1 MKGERVGEGEYKVRR
16 RGRGRKGGR
25 RRRGRRGER
34 EHTVGESLQA
44 SKPAGYAP
52 EVAEVKDRIVDDDI
66 TYDFF
71 LSIPAVA
78 LRWHRQ
84 LRLIRFWLIL
94 KLCERLI
101 KLLVIAGKQLK
112 QNERPFSESP
122 RNSHITRNLKKIFTK
137 FLLCLTITR
146 LGTKACLMK
155 IIALTCYKC
164 ELIKI

>member
-1 MKGERVGEGEYKVRR
+1 M
-16 RGRGRKGGR
+16 
-25 RRRGRRGER
+25 
-34 EHTVGESLQA
+34 
-44 SKPAGYAP
+44 P

-71 LSIPAVA
+71 LSIPAVP

-101 KLLVIAGKQLK
+101 KPLVIAGKQLK
-112 QNERPFSESP
+112 KNERPFSESP
-122 RNSHITRNLKKIFTK
+122 RNSHITRNLKKIFMK
-137 FLLCLTITR
+137 FFLCLAITWLR
-146 LGTKACLMK
+146 TKACLMK
-155 IIALTCYKC
+155 IIALTYYKC